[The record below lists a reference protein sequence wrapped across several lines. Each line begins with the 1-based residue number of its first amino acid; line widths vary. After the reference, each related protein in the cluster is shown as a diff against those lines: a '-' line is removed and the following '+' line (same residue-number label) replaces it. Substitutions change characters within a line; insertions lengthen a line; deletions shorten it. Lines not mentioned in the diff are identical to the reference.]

1 MAVAALVIAGCESPR
16 LDTQTAQQQDLIGP
30 LQITTPIESC
40 SNDSPVDNTGC
51 FSEASEQLLVG
62 YRVPVG
68 AVAPDLVHGSGASDT
83 VPTTFHLSPSYA
95 SELQRLVPAAT
106 GEQWVGYISDQFD
119 LPPTTTDPDRITLAP
134 GFEVPSSLG
143 GNPFSY
149 GTVVGLRNNVTVT
162 DATREVVCNA
172 TDLTSASLDGSTTCV
187 TDPVNLTTLNTDTS
201 TDPTRVLQFSAGPA
215 PTVHAGDTATVPFDA
230 KLIGAALP
238 GGTSFPL
245 SASSPLAGGTAAP
258 GAAAFTPAPGD
269 NAESATLKVP
279 ASSPAGDYPVTLTA
293 TSGGTTRSATGTVH
307 VLAVPGLV
315 ITFSPHSL
323 KVSKSGVATL
333 PISCPSTSIDPC
345 AGSVTLNTVGK
356 VLIAKRHK
364 ARKRALKLGS
374 GKFTLAPGASGTVK
388 IKLSSTGRKALA
400 RTGKLSAKATFVM
413 VNRAGT
419 KSTTVKRVT
428 LHGPKARKHHKKK

>member
-1 MAVAALVIAGCESPR
+1 
-16 LDTQTAQQQDLIGP
+16 
-30 LQITTPIESC
+30 
-40 SNDSPVDNTGC
+40 
-51 FSEASEQLLVG
+51 
-62 YRVPVG
+62 
-68 AVAPDLVHGSGASDT
+68 
-83 VPTTFHLSPSYA
+83 
-95 SELQRLVPAAT
+95 
-106 GEQWVGYISDQFD
+106 
-119 LPPTTTDPDRITLAP
+119 
-134 GFEVPSSLG
+134 
-143 GNPFSY
+143 
-149 GTVVGLRNNVTVT
+149 
-162 DATREVVCNA
+162 
-172 TDLTSASLDGSTTCV
+172 
-187 TDPVNLTTLNTDTS
+187 
-201 TDPTRVLQFSAGPA
+201 
-215 PTVHAGDTATVPFDA
+215 VHAGDTATVPFDA

-245 SASSPLAGGTAAP
+245 SAGSPLAGGTAAP
-258 GAAAFTPAPGD
+258 GVAAFTPAPGD

-279 ASSPAGDYPVTLTA
+279 ASTPAGDYPVTLTA

-323 KVSKSGVATL
+323 KVSKSGVASL
-333 PISCPSTSIDPC
+333 PISCPSASIDPC

-374 GKFTLAPGASGTVK
+374 GKFTLAPGARGTVK

-419 KSTTVKRVT
+419 KSTTIKRVT